1 MPAAP
6 PPTVVSVGY
15 EGRTLDEVAG
25 ALAEHGV
32 TVVVDVRQ
40 AARSRNRG
48 FAKTRLAE
56 GLAARGIGYEHLPG
70 LGNPKDNRDLFR
82 SGDPEGRRRYRAHLA
97 AVGPED
103 LARLAQLVR
112 AEQVALLCLEADH
125 RECHRSAVVEALAEG
140 PLPGVRAETV

>member
-1 MPAAP
+1 M
-6 PPTVVSVGY
+6 VVSVGY
-15 EGRTLDEVAG
+15 EGRTLAAVADRLV
-25 ALAEHGV
+25 AHEV

-48 FAKTRLAE
+48 FAKTRLRE

-97 AVGPED
+97 AVGEGD
-103 LARLAQLVR
+103 LAHLAELVR
-112 AEQVALLCLEADH
+112 AERVALLCLEADH
-125 RECHRSAVVEALAEG
+125 HECHRSAVVEALAEG
-140 PLPGVRAETV
+140 PVPDLALHQA